1 MISITNGAGDEPNLE
16 VSATAYVVLA
26 HASGALI
33 DRRWDGPDASQT
45 MNLRSRLRFSTPDL
59 GHTTIA
65 RTSNGE
71 ATRPEEIELEQPA
84 KRLKLSEE
92 PPTEPTKGVAT
103 PTGGHTTASA
113 ESKQN
118 LRDGSDPL
126 SAKDAGEVRRRTWT
140 LSRTKRASSLN
151 LHNHPVISH
160 PVGIAIWLLQKI
172 DQARKSNASDDERS
186 PSTSLPASPGGI
198 RPSTEMPMSGARL
211 DRSDSATSFSLK
223 PSSLTGAQPLWG
235 QSHVNEHED
244 DTARRQAQ
252 RHRKT
257 KQRSENWAKSK
268 LSFAC
273 PCCSNKLTRFVSRQ
287 GE

>member
-1 MISITNGAGDEPNLE
+1 
-16 VSATAYVVLA
+16 
-26 HASGALI
+26 
-33 DRRWDGPDASQT
+33 
-45 MNLRSRLRFSTPDL
+45 
-59 GHTTIA
+59 
-65 RTSNGE
+65 
-71 ATRPEEIELEQPA
+71 
-84 KRLKLSEE
+84 LKLSQE
-92 PPTEPTKGVAT
+92 PPTEPTKAVAT
-103 PTGGHTTASA
+103 STGSHTSAAA
-113 ESKQN
+113 ESRQT
-118 LRDGSDPL
+118 LRDGADAL

-140 LSRTKRASSLN
+140 LPRTKRASSLN

-198 RPSTEMPMSGARL
+198 RPSTETPTSGARL
-211 DRSDSATSFSLK
+211 DRSDSATAFSLK
-223 PSSLTGAQPLWG
+223 PSSLIGAQPLRG

-268 LSFAC
+268 LPSPVMA
-273 PCCSNKLTRFVSRQ
+273 L
-287 GE
+287 